1 MPDSPHRSFSDSLSN
16 LTAELRQLDR
26 DLISNPSPNLTALRE
41 FRQAVDSVRL
51 TAWTVQEL
59 GDARRT
65 RENPEAAVSFLT
77 AERLRR
83 FSQMVRDLSRDL
95 ESAKSPWPA
104 QPVNDLETA
113 LSLLRD
119 RLQLIHRAR

>member
-1 MPDSPHRSFSDSLSN
+1 
-16 LTAELRQLDR
+16 
-26 DLISNPSPNLTALRE
+26 
-41 FRQAVDSVRL
+41 
-51 TAWTVQEL
+51 
-59 GDARRT
+59 
-65 RENPEAAVSFLT
+65 
-77 AERLRR
+77 
-83 FSQMVRDLSRDL
+83 MVRDLSRDL